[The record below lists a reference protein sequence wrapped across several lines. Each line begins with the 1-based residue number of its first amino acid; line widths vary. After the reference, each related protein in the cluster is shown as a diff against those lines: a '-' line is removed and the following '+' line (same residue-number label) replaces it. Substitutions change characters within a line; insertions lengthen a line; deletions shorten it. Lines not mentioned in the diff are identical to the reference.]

1 MPDNEAPPPKEAPR
15 SGRNAALVAIGI
27 FLSRVAGLIR
37 QRFFAH
43 YLGLSDAA
51 DAFGAAFRL
60 PNFLQNLFGE
70 GVLSAS
76 LIPVYARL
84 LAEGKKEEATRVANV
99 AGTLLGLIVA
109 VVVLLGVF
117 APDDL
122 LAVTA
127 LGFHDE
133 KRAFT
138 VHLIRLLFP
147 GAGLLVMSAWCLG
160 VLNSHRKFLLSY
172 TAPVLWN
179 AAVIAVLVFYGSRGT
194 EQYPLAEMTALAS
207 VAGSAIQFL
216 VQLPTVFLL
225 LGKIRPQLD
234 TTSENVRA
242 VVRNFFPVFFARG
255 VVQISAFVDQ
265 IIAGLLPAGAVAA
278 LTNGQTLYT
287 LPISLFGMSISAAEL
302 PEMSSTLG
310 TDTEIAERLRARLN
324 AGLRRIAFFVVPSA
338 VVFVAF
344 GDILAGMFFQTGEFD
359 KHDSIYV
366 WGILAGSALGL
377 LPSTLGRLYSST
389 YYALRDTK
397 TPLYFALAR
406 VLLSTTGGYLA
417 AVYLPGILGIE
428 DRWGAATLTAAS
440 GLAGWVEYSLLRGK
454 LNGKIGKTGLVFS
467 YAGKVWLSAVLS
479 AALAWAIKSNIPAFH
494 PIILSALILGPF
506 GVSYFILTYV
516 LKVEQSKATVDRIL
530 KRARL
535 R

>member
-1 MPDNEAPPPKEAPR
+1 MPENETPRTKEAPR

-27 FLSRVAGLIR
+27 FLSRIAGLIR
-37 QRFFAH
+37 QRIFAH

-51 DAFGAAFRL
+51 DAFSAAFRL

-109 VVVLLGVF
+109 VVVLLGVL
-117 APDDL
+117 APDDF
-122 LAVTA
+122 LAFTA

-179 AAVIAVLVFYGSRGT
+179 ATVIAALVFYGSRGT
-194 EQYPLAEMTALAS
+194 KQYPLAEMTAMAS

-216 VQLPTVFLL
+216 VQLPTVFSL

-234 TTSENVRA
+234 TTSENVRS

-278 LTNGQTLYT
+278 LTNAQTLYT

-310 TDTEIAERLRARLN
+310 TDREVAERLRARLD
-324 AGLRRIAFFVVPSA
+324 AGLRRIAFFVIPSA
-338 VVFVAF
+338 IVFLAF
-344 GDILAGMFFQTGEFD
+344 GDILAGAFFQTGAFD
-359 KHDSIYV
+359 KNDSLYL

-406 VLLSTTGGYLA
+406 VALSTTLGYLA
-417 AVYLPGILGIE
+417 AVHLPAAIGIE

-440 GLAGWVEYSLLRGK
+440 GLAGWVEYSLLRFQ
-454 LNGKIGKTGLVFS
+454 LNRKIGKTGLASS
-467 YAGKVWLSAVLS
+467 YAAKVWLSAAIG
-479 AALAWAIKSNIPAFH
+479 AALGWAVKINIPAVH
-494 PIILSALILGPF
+494 PIILAALVLGPF
-506 GVSYFILTYV
+506 GVAYFAVAYL
-516 LKVEQSKATVDRIL
+516 LKIEQSKTTIDRLL
-530 KRARL
+530 KKRR